1 MTTWLTYLAA
11 VAEYDRFQDAA
22 RKQFLGARKQSHFIS
37 TEHKC
42 LANAMPRC
50 PESRNKKSAS
60 AMPRC
65 HSIST
70 EHKCLDFNPRSRVSS
85 FNTYQYASRCA
96 TTSEYTRLQ
105 CQYSLLFHRCMMY
118 YVVLRIHT
126 QKWCCHAK
134 RTSTHYRQAL
144 MPVSR
149 QHRTIQW
156 TSMPRSAIRSKYW
169 SRTSLPTT
177 CRKLSD
183 VNFRSR
189 VPCRSRSCWARS

>member
-1 MTTWLTYLAA
+1 VTTWLTYLAA

-50 PESRNKKSAS
+50 PESRNEKSAS

-105 CQYSLLFHRCMMY
+105 YVKRIIGSRCSGTLWTPLWLFRLLTALACVPHMY
-118 YVVLRIHT
+118 KT
-126 QKWCCHAK
+126 SCC
-134 RTSTHYRQAL
+134 RTLAPWILPIVKGLSIVNTFSTIPGQL
-144 MPVSR
+144 E
-149 QHRTIQW
+149 
-156 TSMPRSAIRSKYW
+156 
-169 SRTSLPTT
+169 
-177 CRKLSD
+177 
-183 VNFRSR
+183 FR
-189 VPCRSRSCWARS
+189 W

>member
-1 MTTWLTYLAA
+1 MTAFKMPHGRSFWAS
-11 VAEYDRFQDAA
+11 
-22 RKQFLGARKQSHFIS
+22 RKLSHSIS

-50 PESRNKKSAS
+50 PESRNRKSAS
-60 AMPRC
+60 AMP
-65 HSIST
+65 
-70 EHKCLDFNPRSRVSS
+70 
-85 FNTYQYASRCA
+85 NTYQYASRCA